1 MPVRAMI
8 LNARTIVTVNDIMS
22 KLSSFRFL
30 LLTSV
35 FVISHSIQVLAAPS
49 ILAES
54 AILIN
59 ARTGGVIF
67 EKNADVRRAPASL
80 TKMMTCILC
89 LESKGL
95 NAEFKVTQAAA
106 ATEDS
111 YLEMKGGERLLSG
124 ELMREMMM
132 ESDNGAAVVVAQNVS
147 GSILKFADRMNEKAK
162 ELGCRRTHFSN
173 PHGLTAKWHYS
184 TARDMAKIAAYCM
197 KNPDFRNLVNHQ
209 KSVIHWKSPSGRT
222 YKSETTNEL
231 LGKYNGANGI
241 KTGWTNAAKG
251 CVAASAKRGNVELI
265 AIVMKSKDHDTRFA
279 DAKKL
284 LDYGFSVG
292 GEGTIVEDK
301 PVTPVSKRMPDVK
314 KPGTALKSQAPAG
327 NKPASA
333 STPEMKKPD
342 SPSSTPATQQPI
354 SNQPAVTSTPAGKPN
369 AETTSGTSVT
379 NTGTANTGTTSAT
392 PVVSNKPVPS
402 NSGVRMPVLRKP
414 GA

>member
-1 MPVRAMI
+1 MLVNTAMST
-8 LNARTIVTVNDIMS
+8 LHLLRY
-22 KLSSFRFL
+22 SFFTAVFL
-30 LLTSV
+30 L
-35 FVISHSIQVLAAPS
+35 IHSAQVWAAPS
-49 ILAES
+49 VLAES

-162 ELGCRRTHFSN
+162 ELGCKKTHFSN

-209 KSVIHWKSPSGRT
+209 KSVIHWHLPSNRT

-231 LGKYNGANGI
+231 LGKYDGANGI

-251 CVAASAKRGNVELI
+251 CVAASAKRGDVELI
-265 AIVMKSKDHDTRFA
+265 AIVMKSKDHATRFA

-292 GEGTIVEDK
+292 GKGKVPAEQ
-301 PVTPVSKRMPDVK
+301 PVKADTKRVPNVK
-314 KPGTALKSQAPAG
+314 KPGTSF
-327 NKPASA
+327 
-333 STPEMKKPD
+333 
-342 SPSSTPATQQPI
+342 SST
-354 SNQPAVTSTPAGKPN
+354 
-369 AETTSGTSVT
+369 
-379 NTGTANTGTTSAT
+379 
-392 PVVSNKPVPS
+392 VSNKPVSVSVTESKQVVTKQPVATQPAVVSSSMTKQSEPVSVS
-402 NSGVRMPVLRKP
+402 NHSTSTPAVSAKAPAASSTPTANNTGIRMPVVRRP

>member
-1 MPVRAMI
+1 M
-8 LNARTIVTVNDIMS
+8 
-22 KLSSFRFL
+22 KLQAFRL
-30 LLTSV
+30 VILTSV
-35 FVISHSIQVLAAPS
+35 LLIFHSVQVLAAPS

-59 ARTGGVIF
+59 AETGGVIF
-67 EKNADVRRAPASL
+67 EKNADTRRAPASL

-106 ATEDS
+106 ATEYS

-147 GSILKFADRMNEKAK
+147 GSVLKFADRMNEKAK
-162 ELGCRRTHFSN
+162 ELGCRKTHFSN
-173 PHGLTAKWHYS
+173 PHGLTAKWHYT
-184 TARDMAKIAAYCM
+184 TARDLAKIAAYCM
-197 KNPDFRNLVNHQ
+197 KNPDFRNLVNNQ
-209 KSVIHWKSPSGRT
+209 KSVIRWQLPSNKI

-231 LGKYNGANGI
+231 LGSYQGANGI

-292 GEGTIVEDK
+292 GKGVIAEDK
-301 PVTPVSKRMPDVK
+301 PAISDAKRMPDVK
-314 KPGTALKSQAPAG
+314 KPGTAVKSQAPAG
-327 NKPASA
+327 NKPVSTSAPETNKPVSASVNPPTQQTAAKQTVITQPAAA
-333 STPEMKKPD
+333 STP
-342 SPSSTPATQQPI
+342 
-354 SNQPAVTSTPAGKPN
+354 AVKTN
-369 AETTSGTSVT
+369 AETTSGTAVANSES
-379 NTGTANTGTTSAT
+379 ANTGTTSVT
-392 PVVSNKPVPS
+392 PAVVSNRPVVR
-402 NSGVRMPVLRKP
+402 NSSVRMPVVRKP

>member
-1 MPVRAMI
+1 MLVNTAMST
-8 LNARTIVTVNDIMS
+8 LHLLRY
-22 KLSSFRFL
+22 SFFTAVFL
-30 LLTSV
+30 L
-35 FVISHSIQVLAAPS
+35 IHSAQVWAAPS
-49 ILAES
+49 VLAES

-147 GSILKFADRMNEKAK
+147 GSILKFADSMNEKAK
-162 ELGCRRTHFSN
+162 ELGCKKTHFSN

-209 KSVIHWKSPSGRT
+209 KSVIHWHLPSNRT

-231 LGKYNGANGI
+231 LGKYDGANGI

-251 CVAASAKRGNVELI
+251 CVAASAKRGDVELI
-265 AIVMKSKDHDTRFA
+265 AIVMKSKNHDTRFA

-292 GEGTIVEDK
+292 GKGKVPAEQ
-301 PVTPVSKRMPDVK
+301 PVKADTKRVPNVK
-314 KPGTALKSQAPAG
+314 KPGTSF
-327 NKPASA
+327 
-333 STPEMKKPD
+333 
-342 SPSSTPATQQPI
+342 SST
-354 SNQPAVTSTPAGKPN
+354 
-369 AETTSGTSVT
+369 
-379 NTGTANTGTTSAT
+379 
-392 PVVSNKPVPS
+392 VSNKPVSVSVTESKQVVTKQPVATQPPVVSSSMTKQSEPVSVS
-402 NSGVRMPVLRKP
+402 NQSTSTPAVSAKAPAASSTPTANNTGIRMPVVRRP

>member
-1 MPVRAMI
+1 MYD
-8 LNARTIVTVNDIMS
+8 LHSARY
-22 KLSSFRFL
+22 FL
-30 LLTSV
+30 LTAAFAFLYCA
-35 FVISHSIQVLAAPS
+35 QVLAAPS
-49 ILAES
+49 VLAES

-59 ARTGGVIF
+59 AQTGGVIF

-80 TKMMTCILC
+80 TKMMTCILG
-89 LESKGL
+89 LEAKGL

-162 ELGCRRTHFSN
+162 ELGCRKTHFSN

-197 KNPDFRNLVNHQ
+197 KNPDFRNLVNNR
-209 KSVIHWKSPSGRT
+209 KSVIHWASPAGRT

-231 LGKYNGANGI
+231 LGSYSGANGI
-241 KTGWTNAAKG
+241 KTGWTNAARG

-279 DAKKL
+279 DARKL
-284 LDYGFSVG
+284 LDFGFSVG
-292 GEGTIVEDK
+292 GEGKIVAETK
-301 PVTPVSKRMPDVK
+301 VKETPKRMPDVK
-314 KPGTALKSQAPAG
+314 KPGAASAPAVT

-333 STPEMKKPD
+333 TA
-342 SPSSTPATQQPI
+342 PATQQPVTKQSVTNQPATVTPAVTNQPSPAVTNTNAGAGSATAAVNNNVGNNGAASPKPAVV
-354 SNQPAVTSTPAGKPN
+354 SNQPVAR
-369 AETTSGTSVT
+369 
-379 NTGTANTGTTSAT
+379 
-392 PVVSNKPVPS
+392 
-402 NSGVRMPVLRKP
+402 NSGVRMPVVRKP

>member
-1 MPVRAMI
+1 MLVNTAMSTLHLI
-8 LNARTIVTVNDIMS
+8 RY
-22 KLSSFRFL
+22 SFFTAAFL
-30 LLTSV
+30 L
-35 FVISHSIQVLAAPS
+35 IHSAQVWAAPS
-49 ILAES
+49 VLAES

-89 LESKGL
+89 LETKGL

-162 ELGCRRTHFSN
+162 ELGCKKTHFSN

-184 TARDMAKIAAYCM
+184 TARDMAKIAVYCM
-197 KNPDFRNLVNHQ
+197 KNPDFRNLVNHR
-209 KSVIHWKSPSGRT
+209 KSVIHWHSPSNRI

-231 LGKYNGANGI
+231 LGKYDGANGI

-251 CVAASAKRGNVELI
+251 CVAASAKRGDVELI
-265 AIVMKSKDHDTRFA
+265 AIVMKSKDHATRFA

-292 GEGTIVEDK
+292 GKGKIPAEQ
-301 PVTPVSKRMPDVK
+301 PVKADTKRVPNVK
-314 KPGTALKSQAPAG
+314 KPGTSFSSTAS

-333 STPEMKKPD
+333 STTESKQVVTKQPVATPPAVVSSSMAKQSEPVSVSNQSTSTPSVSAKAPAA
-342 SPSSTPATQQPI
+342 SSTPTA
-354 SNQPAVTSTPAGKPN
+354 N
-369 AETTSGTSVT
+369 
-379 NTGTANTGTTSAT
+379 NTGI
-392 PVVSNKPVPS
+392 
-402 NSGVRMPVLRKP
+402 RMPVVRRP

>member
-1 MPVRAMI
+1 
-8 LNARTIVTVNDIMS
+8 
-22 KLSSFRFL
+22 
-30 LLTSV
+30 
-35 FVISHSIQVLAAPS
+35 
-49 ILAES
+49 
-54 AILIN
+54 
-59 ARTGGVIF
+59 
-67 EKNADVRRAPASL
+67 
-80 TKMMTCILC
+80 
-89 LESKGL
+89 
-95 NAEFKVTQAAA
+95 
-106 ATEDS
+106 
-111 YLEMKGGERLLSG
+111 
-124 ELMREMMM
+124 
-132 ESDNGAAVVVAQNVS
+132 
-147 GSILKFADRMNEKAK
+147 MNEKAK

-197 KNPDFRNLVNHQ
+197 NNSDFRNLVNHQ

-251 CVAASAKRGNVELI
+251 CVAASAKRGKVELI

-314 KPGTALKSQAPAG
+314 KPGTA
-327 NKPASA
+327 
-333 STPEMKKPD
+333 
-342 SPSSTPATQQPI
+342 
-354 SNQPAVTSTPAGKPN
+354 VTLTPAGKTN
-369 AETTSGTSVT
+369 AETTSGASVT
-379 NTGTANTGTTSAT
+379 NTGTANDGTTSAT
-392 PVVSNKPVPS
+392 PVVSNKPVPR

>member
-1 MPVRAMI
+1 MI
-8 LNARTIVTVNDIMS
+8 RNACTFVTVNDIMS
-22 KLSSFRFL
+22 KLSLFRFL
-30 LLTSV
+30 LLTSA

-49 ILAES
+49 IFAES

-173 PHGLTAKWHYS
+173 PHGLTAKWH
-184 TARDMAKIAAYCM
+184 
-197 KNPDFRNLVNHQ
+197 
-209 KSVIHWKSPSGRT
+209 HWKSPSGRT

-251 CVAASAKRGNVELI
+251 CVAASAKRGKVELI
-265 AIVMKSKDHDTRFA
+265 AVVMKSKDHDTRFA

-292 GEGTIVEDK
+292 GEGSIVEDK
-301 PVTPVSKRMPDVK
+301 PVTPVSKRIPDVK
-314 KPGTALKSQAPAG
+314 KPGTA
-327 NKPASA
+327 
-333 STPEMKKPD
+333 
-342 SPSSTPATQQPI
+342 
-354 SNQPAVTSTPAGKPN
+354 VTSTPAGKTN
-369 AETTSGTSVT
+369 AETTSGTSVL
-379 NTGTANTGTTSAT
+379 NTGTTNAGTTSAT
-392 PVVSNKPVPS
+392 PVVSNKPVPR

>member
-1 MPVRAMI
+1 
-8 LNARTIVTVNDIMS
+8 MS
-22 KLSSFRFL
+22 TLHLIRYSFFTAAFL
-30 LLTSV
+30 L
-35 FVISHSIQVLAAPS
+35 IHSAQVWAAPS
-49 ILAES
+49 VLAES

-89 LESKGL
+89 LETKGL

-162 ELGCRRTHFSN
+162 ELGCKKTHFSN

-184 TARDMAKIAAYCM
+184 TARDMAKIAVYCM
-197 KNPDFRNLVNHQ
+197 KNQDFRNLVNHR
-209 KSVIHWKSPSGRT
+209 KSVIHWHSPSNRT

-231 LGKYNGANGI
+231 LGKYDGANGI

-251 CVAASAKRGNVELI
+251 CVAASAKRGDVELI
-265 AIVMKSKDHDTRFA
+265 AIVMKSKDHATRFA

-292 GEGTIVEDK
+292 GKGKIPAEQ
-301 PVTPVSKRMPDVK
+301 PVKADTKRVPNVK
-314 KPGTALKSQAPAG
+314 KPGTSF
-327 NKPASA
+327 
-333 STPEMKKPD
+333 
-342 SPSSTPATQQPI
+342 SST
-354 SNQPAVTSTPAGKPN
+354 
-369 AETTSGTSVT
+369 
-379 NTGTANTGTTSAT
+379 
-392 PVVSNKPVPS
+392 VSNKPVSASVTESKQVVTKHPVATQPPVVSSSMTKQSEPVSVS
-402 NSGVRMPVLRKP
+402 NQSTSTPAVSAKAPAASSTPTANNTGIRMPVVRRP

>member
-1 MPVRAMI
+1 
-8 LNARTIVTVNDIMS
+8 MS
-22 KLSSFRFL
+22 TLHLIRLRYSFFTAAFL
-30 LLTSV
+30 L
-35 FVISHSIQVLAAPS
+35 IHSAQVWAAPS
-49 ILAES
+49 VLAES

-89 LESKGL
+89 LETKGL

-162 ELGCRRTHFSN
+162 ELGCKKTHFSN

-184 TARDMAKIAAYCM
+184 TARDMAKIAVYCM
-197 KNPDFRNLVNHQ
+197 KNQDFRNLVNHR
-209 KSVIHWKSPSGRT
+209 KSVIHWHSPSNRT

-231 LGKYNGANGI
+231 LGKYDGANGI

-251 CVAASAKRGNVELI
+251 CVAASAKRGDVELI
-265 AIVMKSKDHDTRFA
+265 AIVMKSKDHATRFE

-292 GEGTIVEDK
+292 GKGKIPAEQ
-301 PVTPVSKRMPDVK
+301 PVKADTKRVPNVK
-314 KPGTALKSQAPAG
+314 KPGTSF
-327 NKPASA
+327 
-333 STPEMKKPD
+333 
-342 SPSSTPATQQPI
+342 SST
-354 SNQPAVTSTPAGKPN
+354 
-369 AETTSGTSVT
+369 
-379 NTGTANTGTTSAT
+379 
-392 PVVSNKPVPS
+392 VSNKPVSASVTESKQVVTKQPVATQPPVVSSSMTKQLEPVSVS
-402 NSGVRMPVLRKP
+402 NQSTSTPAVSAKAPAASSTPTANNTGIRMPVVRKP

>member
-1 MPVRAMI
+1 MLVNTAMST
-8 LNARTIVTVNDIMS
+8 LHLLRY
-22 KLSSFRFL
+22 SFFSAVFL
-30 LLTSV
+30 L
-35 FVISHSIQVLAAPS
+35 IHSAQVWAAPS
-49 ILAES
+49 VLAES

-124 ELMREMMM
+124 ELM
-132 ESDNGAAVVVAQNVS
+132 NGAAVVVAQNVS

-162 ELGCRRTHFSN
+162 ELGCKKTHFSN

-184 TARDMAKIAAYCM
+184 TARDMAKIAVYCM
-197 KNPDFRNLVNHQ
+197 KNQDFRNLVNHR
-209 KSVIHWKSPSGRT
+209 KSVIHWHSPSSRT

-231 LGKYNGANGI
+231 LGKYDGANGI

-251 CVAASAKRGNVELI
+251 CVAASAKRGDVELI
-265 AIVMKSKDHDTRFA
+265 AIVMKSKDHATRFA

-292 GEGTIVEDK
+292 GKGKVPAEQ
-301 PVTPVSKRMPDVK
+301 PVKADTKRVPNVK
-314 KPGTALKSQAPAG
+314 KPGTSF
-327 NKPASA
+327 
-333 STPEMKKPD
+333 
-342 SPSSTPATQQPI
+342 SST
-354 SNQPAVTSTPAGKPN
+354 
-369 AETTSGTSVT
+369 
-379 NTGTANTGTTSAT
+379 
-392 PVVSNKPVPS
+392 VSNKPVSVSVTESKQVVTKQPVATQPPVVSSSMTKQSEPVSVS
-402 NSGVRMPVLRKP
+402 NQSTSTPAVSAKAPAASSTPTANNTGIRMPVVRRP

>member
-1 MPVRAMI
+1 
-8 LNARTIVTVNDIMS
+8 MS
-22 KLSSFRFL
+22 TLHLLRYSFFTAAFL
-30 LLTSV
+30 L
-35 FVISHSIQVLAAPS
+35 IHSAQVWAAPS
-49 ILAES
+49 VLAES

-147 GSILKFADRMNEKAK
+147 GSILKFADSMNEKAK
-162 ELGCRRTHFSN
+162 ELGCKKTHFSN

-184 TARDMAKIAAYCM
+184 TARDMAKIAVYCM
-197 KNPDFRNLVNHQ
+197 KNKDFRNLVNHR
-209 KSVIHWKSPSGRT
+209 KSVIHWHSPSSRT

-231 LGKYNGANGI
+231 LGKYDGANGI

-251 CVAASAKRGNVELI
+251 CVAASAKRGDVELI
-265 AIVMKSKDHDTRFA
+265 AIVMKSKDHGTRFA

-292 GEGTIVEDK
+292 GKGKVPAEQ
-301 PVTPVSKRMPDVK
+301 PVKADTKRVPNVK
-314 KPGTALKSQAPAG
+314 KPGTSF
-327 NKPASA
+327 
-333 STPEMKKPD
+333 
-342 SPSSTPATQQPI
+342 SST
-354 SNQPAVTSTPAGKPN
+354 
-369 AETTSGTSVT
+369 
-379 NTGTANTGTTSAT
+379 
-392 PVVSNKPVPS
+392 VSNKPVSVSVTESKQVVTKQPVATQPPVVSSSMTKQSEPVSVS
-402 NSGVRMPVLRKP
+402 NQSTSTPAVSAKAPAASSTPTANNTGIRMPVVRRP